1 MTTHDT
7 DNEAGSTRVRPD
19 AIDPTEPLAAD
30 AGHECHGKL
39 AALLGRHP
47 RWALVGVAVA
57 VVVAYVLVLLLVLP
71 PRLRDRQVL
80 SDANAPAWAADDQL
94 TESAFASNDAY
105 KIVDRKVVGVTDNGH
120 NAKVATVEFTFEN
133 ESFRV
138 VVTATL
144 DYSLVGRKWVSHEA
158 DVTSV
163 RATPIAAPDADDVVA
178 AIDRVLAKA
187 PSSGGLT
194 LEQIYSGGE
203 FEVTGSE
210 LADDAT
216 SATVTIAAEHAVGL
230 YEYDGTI
237 TATFAFRAGGESL
250 DAGTWELESAE
261 ATDASYEHGRV
272 SLVGKWEGKLSAST
286 TSAVL
291 LNTGRC
297 TAAESRPLTLDVK
310 SFDPESGKM
319 VCGVSFVSHDH
330 DALAADAAGSDGDA
344 EVSLDDEVILLDPK
358 TLTGTWS
365 PASSDRSKGAYS
377 LEFLNEGGVWE
388 VRVTSGV
395 AGSDGFLAWGYTT
408 FRDTYVLGRKG

>member
-7 DNEAGSTRVRPD
+7 DSEAGSTRVRPD
-19 AIDPTEPLAAD
+19 AIDPTEPIAAD
-30 AGHECHGKL
+30 AGHECHGRL

-57 VVVAYVLVLLLVLP
+57 VVVACVLVLLFVLP
-71 PRLRDRQVL
+71 PGLRDRQVL

-94 TESAFASNDAY
+94 TDSAYASNDAY
-105 KIVDRKVVGVTDNGH
+105 KIVDRKVVDVTDNGH

-230 YEYDGTI
+230 Y
-237 TATFAFRAGGESL
+237 
-250 DAGTWELESAE
+250 
-261 ATDASYEHGRV
+261 
-272 SLVGKWEGKLSAST
+272 
-286 TSAVL
+286 
-291 LNTGRC
+291 
-297 TAAESRPLTLDVK
+297 
-310 SFDPESGKM
+310 
-319 VCGVSFVSHDH
+319 
-330 DALAADAAGSDGDA
+330 
-344 EVSLDDEVILLDPK
+344 
-358 TLTGTWS
+358 
-365 PASSDRSKGAYS
+365 
-377 LEFLNEGGVWE
+377 
-388 VRVTSGV
+388 
-395 AGSDGFLAWGYTT
+395 
-408 FRDTYVLGRKG
+408 